1 MRINDRRNPAQQQL
15 QGVRRGA
22 QEQARGGRGQ
32 LVLGRRDQLP
42 PRRPL
47 QVHRQR
53 VRAALP
59 RLSAPAQGRRR
70 RRARRVQHL
79 PERPVLLAA
88 AGVQDADAGGG
99 APGQDRGL

>member
-47 QVHRQR
+47 QVRRQR

-59 RLSAPAQGRRR
+59 RLSAPAQGRH
-70 RRARRVQHL
+70 RRARRVPHL

-99 APGQDRGL
+99 APGEDRGL